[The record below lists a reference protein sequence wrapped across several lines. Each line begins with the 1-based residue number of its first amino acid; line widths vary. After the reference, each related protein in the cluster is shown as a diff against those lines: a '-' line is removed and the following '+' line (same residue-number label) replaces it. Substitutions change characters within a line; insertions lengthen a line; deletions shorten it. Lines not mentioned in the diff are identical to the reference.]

1 MTDDNHDPDQLER
14 PSKSARKREML
25 ALQAL
30 GERLIDLRPATL
42 AALPVSEALT
52 TAVAEARRIRSHE
65 ARRRQLQYIGK
76 LMRSEDANAIAAALD
91 AIDNGQP
98 LPAERQRRQQFERRV
113 DELLERPDPFEA
125 IFGQWPQ
132 VERSRLVHLL
142 RGIEQP
148 DDESIDKA
156 RRQLIDYLEGFAD

>member
-1 MTDDNHDPDQLER
+1 MAEDDHNRDYQER

-42 AALPVSEALT
+42 AALPVSEKLSA
-52 TAVAEARRIRSHE
+52 AVAEARRIRSHE

-76 LMRSEDANAIAAALD
+76 LMRSEDAEGITAALD

-98 LPAERQRRQQFERRV
+98 LPAERERRAELEQRIA
-113 DELLERPDPFEA
+113 DLLEQPEPFEA
-125 IFGQWPQ
+125 ILAQWPD
-132 VERSRLVHLL
+132 VERGRLAQLL
-142 RGIEQP
+142 RGVERAGEDTIES
-148 DDESIDKA
+148 D
-156 RRQLIDYLEGFAD
+156 RRQLFDYLDSLT